1 MAVVPDFGIVT
12 PVRDGTDV
20 ILRCKT
26 SAKPEAHSYYW
37 YHDVS
42 DSSCLIYSHGEYSY
56 SCNNIFYVDGS
67 IIKRNLVG
75 KIALSNL
82 DCGFE
87 VLFYV
92 RYNIIPVP
100 KDLIFHVL

>member
-1 MAVVPDFGIVT
+1 MNGVLPVTDPPRVAVVPDFGIVT

-42 DSSCLIYSHGEYSY
+42 DSS
-56 SCNNIFYVDGS
+56 V
-67 IIKRNLVG
+67 
-75 KIALSNL
+75 
-82 DCGFE
+82 
-87 VLFYV
+87 
-92 RYNIIPVP
+92 
-100 KDLIFHVL
+100 